1 MLMKKS
7 LLDKPQ
13 MAKIEEA
20 AKRELEVSNLY
31 KHLAN
36 QLQGIGYFGSAK
48 FFLNESGEELK
59 HYQLWAD
66 FVNDRGGV
74 LDVPEVPGFVFE
86 VSDLRNAFET
96 YFDNEKE
103 LGDFYNEWYMSTKD
117 ASVHQRLIEFVEIQT
132 KSIGEAGDFLATL
145 DQCEDDKAALLLFDK
160 SLN

>member
-1 MLMKKS
+1 
-7 LLDKPQ
+7 
-13 MAKIEEA
+13 
-20 AKRELEVSNLY
+20 
-31 KHLAN
+31 
-36 QLQGIGYFGSAK
+36 
-48 FFLNESGEELK
+48 
-59 HYQLWAD
+59 
-66 FVNDRGGV
+66 
-74 LDVPEVPGFVFE
+74 
-86 VSDLRNAFET
+86 LRNAFET

>member
-1 MLMKKS
+1 MKTLLSKSEML
-7 LLDKPQ
+7 
-13 MAKIEEA
+13 KIDDA
-20 AKRELEVSNLY
+20 AQKELEVSNFY

-48 FFLNESGEELK
+48 FFANESGEESK

-74 LDVPEVPGFVFE
+74 LDVPEVQGYAVE
-86 VSDLRNAFET
+86 IDMLKSAFEA
-96 YFDNEKE
+96 YYEKEKE

-117 ASVHQRLIEFVEIQT
+117 AAVHQRLIFFVETQT

-145 DQCEDDKAALLLFDK
+145 EQCGDDKAALLLFDK
-160 SLN
+160 QFN

>member
-1 MLMKKS
+1 MKN
-7 LLDKPQ
+7 LLDKSQ
-13 MAKIEEA
+13 MAKIEVA
-20 AKRELEVSNLY
+20 AGKELDVSNFY

-48 FFLNESGEELK
+48 FFANESGEESK

-74 LDVPEVPGFVFE
+74 LDVPSVPAFTVNI
-86 VSDLRNAFET
+86 DNLTQAFEA
-96 YFDNEKE
+96 YYEKEKE

-117 ASVHQRLIEFVEIQT
+117 AAVHQRLIFFVETQT

-145 DQCEDDKAALLLFDK
+145 EQCGNDKSCHLIFDK
-160 SLN
+160 ELK

>member
-1 MLMKKS
+1 MLKMKNLLSKS
-7 LLDKPQ
+7 EVS
-13 MAKIEEA
+13 KIQEA
-20 AKRELEVSNLY
+20 AKKELEVSNLY
-31 KHLAN
+31 KHLSN

-66 FVNDRGGV
+66 FVNDRGDV
-74 LDVPEVPGFVFE
+74 LNVPEVPGQSMKLSNLREAFE
-86 VSDLRNAFET
+86 VYYEFE
-96 YFDNEKE
+96 EK
-103 LGDFYNEWYMSTKD
+103 LGEFYNEWYMSTKD

-160 SLN
+160 SFN